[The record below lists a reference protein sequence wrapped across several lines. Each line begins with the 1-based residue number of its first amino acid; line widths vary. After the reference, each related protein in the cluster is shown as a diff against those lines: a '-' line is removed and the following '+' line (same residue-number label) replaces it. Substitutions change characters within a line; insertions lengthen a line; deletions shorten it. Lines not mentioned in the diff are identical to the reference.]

1 MKIKTLVVGLGNI
14 GMMYNFKK
22 KKNFSNHCSA
32 VTNNLNFELVGAVET
47 KFFKRTLFK
56 KKFKLPCF
64 ANLASAFFN
73 TNPRL
78 IIISVPT
85 SKMDNIFRIIIKKKI
100 IPKIILLEK
109 PGSFSY
115 KNLFQFVNFCKLKK
129 IKLMINY
136 NRMYSKKINKIEKY
150 LSFKFIGSLK
160 EIKIIYHKG
169 FFNSCSHYIN
179 FLQIFYKISDINNI
193 VIDKINKIKKDY
205 LVDCKFKS
213 KSRYSFELKVSKN
226 QNEKIIFIGTKGKIV
241 YLTEKNK
248 IFFKSNSK
256 CINIENDFHKEQEN
270 VLNKVYK
277 FLINKIFIDISFSLN
292 TLKIL
297 NKIIINKKF

>member
-22 KKNFSNHCSA
+22 KKSFSNHCSA
-32 VTNNLNFELVGAVET
+32 VTNNLNFDLIGAVET
-47 KFFKRTLFK
+47 KSFKRNLFK

-64 ANLASAFFN
+64 ANLSSAFIH
-73 TNPRL
+73 TNPEL

-85 SKMDNIFRIIIKKKI
+85 NRMDSIFKIIIKKKI

-115 KNLFQFVNFCKLKK
+115 KNLFKFVDFCKLKK

-150 LSFKFIGSLK
+150 LNFKFIGSLS

-169 FFNSCSHYIN
+169 FYNSCSHYIN
-179 FLQIFYKISDINNI
+179 FLQLFYKISDVNNI
-193 VIDKINKIKKDY
+193 VIHKIKKIKKDY

-213 KSRYSFELKVSKN
+213 KSKYTFKLEVSKN
-226 QNEKIIFIGTKGKIV
+226 QDEKIIFIGTKGKIV

-248 IFFKSNSK
+248 IFFKSSSK
-256 CINIENDFHKEQEN
+256 YIDIENDFHKEQEN
-270 VLNKVYK
+270 VLKEVYK
-277 FLINKIFIDISFSLN
+277 FLTNKIFIDISFPLN

-297 NKIIINKKF
+297 NKIIVNKKF